1 MPPHSHPATSYLF
14 MVLSEENKRREGEEQ
29 SQEGERGRGRRM
41 GMGRRGLFWRLLSW
55 LSSLTSTCTPTEP
68 IDATTA
74 EPALVPSTLLT
85 GAGRPEFTRT
95 LEKKQ
100 GCARWDSRRISCT
113 DSPECVALG
122 EPPDLHR
129 LFTDSSVDNA
139 PRGGLSSATLKGMLN
154 FLERSQSHLYPST
167 QACPVFLAPQPLPV
181 PPLHWPFSQAHT

>member
-14 MVLSEENKRREGEEQ
+14 MVLSDEKERREGEEQ

-41 GMGRRGLFWRLLSW
+41 GMGRRGLFSRLLSW

-100 GCARWDSRRISCT
+100 GCAR
-113 DSPECVALG
+113 
-122 EPPDLHR
+122 
-129 LFTDSSVDNA
+129 
-139 PRGGLSSATLKGMLN
+139 
-154 FLERSQSHLYPST
+154 
-167 QACPVFLAPQPLPV
+167 
-181 PPLHWPFSQAHT
+181 